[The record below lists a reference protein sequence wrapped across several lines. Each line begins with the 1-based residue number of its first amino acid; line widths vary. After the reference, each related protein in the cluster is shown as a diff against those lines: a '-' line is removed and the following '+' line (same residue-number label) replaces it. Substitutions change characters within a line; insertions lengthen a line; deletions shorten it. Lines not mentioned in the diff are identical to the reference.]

1 MINTISSIIT
11 KTIPAG
17 GKWSARI
24 RRGKEIT
31 FTALEDG
38 ANVSLLLYNADD
50 TAERYNVSDTLK
62 AQHTAFLTK
71 GNVLM
76 SDNGHVL
83 ASIVEDEVGWHD
95 PISGYSTRHII
106 DSKYG
111 ETTYQESRND
121 WYRNG
126 EENLTVELFRN
137 GLTTSDLSAVVNLFS
152 KVYCDEDG
160 NLHFVQ
166 GHTKKGSTVTLRTEM
181 DVLIVLSNT
190 PHPLDTNPTYGST
203 PVEITIAD
211 AEPVQEHDICLNH
224 RAENRR
230 AFENTW
236 EYLTLTKGGV
246 Q

>member
-95 PISGYSTRHII
+95 AISGYSTRHII
-106 DSKYG
+106 
-111 ETTYQESRND
+111 EWESPVGR
-121 WYRNG
+121 Y
-126 EENLTVELFRN
+126 ELTFANSVEPSSGGRTSAITAWSVIELLASLSRGVGPGVV
-137 GLTTSDLSAVVNLFS
+137 GLGPS
-152 KVYCDEDG
+152 
-160 NLHFVQ
+160 
-166 GHTKKGSTVTLRTEM
+166 
-181 DVLIVLSNT
+181 
-190 PHPLDTNPTYGST
+190 P
-203 PVEITIAD
+203 
-211 AEPVQEHDICLNH
+211 
-224 RAENRR
+224 RA
-230 AFENTW
+230 
-236 EYLTLTKGGV
+236 
-246 Q
+246 